1 MIEAGI
7 PVPSTPSINKKEKK
21 DPAPA
26 AATGSA
32 KSDLAK
38 SSKVEKIEKNSL
50 VSTKAENEVILD
62 QKAEVDR
69 KKKKVGPTTLT
80 IV

>member
-32 KSDLAK
+32 KSDSAK
-38 SSKVEKIEKNSL
+38 SSKIEKIEKNSL

-69 KKKKVGPTTLT
+69 KKKKEGPTTLT

>member
-7 PVPSTPSINKKEKK
+7 PVPSAPSTNKKEKK

-26 AATGSA
+26 AAGSA
-32 KSDLAK
+32 KSDSAK
-38 SSKVEKIEKNSL
+38 SSKTEKIEKNSL

-69 KKKKVGPTTLT
+69 KKKKEGPTTLT